1 MLQILRTSV
10 QRVKHFFAVM
20 DGRMHGETDRLKGR
34 QTDGQTDGH
43 IKDGVTE
50 GRANKGRKIECR
62 RPEVEKI

>member
-1 MLQILRTSV
+1 
-10 QRVKHFFAVM
+10 
-20 DGRMHGETDRLKGR
+20 MHGETDRLKGR